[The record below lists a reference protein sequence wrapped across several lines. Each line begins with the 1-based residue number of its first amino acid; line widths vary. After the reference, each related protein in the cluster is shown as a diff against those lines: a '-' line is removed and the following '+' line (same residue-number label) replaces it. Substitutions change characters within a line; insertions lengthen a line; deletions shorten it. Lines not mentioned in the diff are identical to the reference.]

1 MNKNILKNIG
11 VLLAGILLGWLIFG
25 NSSAKQNGN
34 EGEEG
39 GTIYVCSMHP
49 NIKSTDPKATCPL
62 CGMDL
67 TPMGDT
73 GGSAIDEN
81 AVMFSQEAAALAG
94 IETMEVSSGMA
105 NSEIRIFG
113 KVQPSTRMQQT
124 QSAYVAGRIEQL
136 MVAAVGDKV
145 RKGQTLATIYSP
157 ELYAISQELCAA
169 LSYEGAQR
177 KVLVTAAEEKL
188 RLLNVTEEQIREIE
202 ESGKPSPYVQLKANT
217 SGTVTSL
224 NVAPGAYVNQG
235 QPMLVIS
242 DLTKVWGVFEAYE
255 RDLAFIRVGQEIQ
268 FKADAMPGEIFKA
281 RISYID
287 PLLDGRSRTADVRI
301 DLANGSGRF
310 KPEMLLTG
318 IIEANLQQYNDE
330 VIIPKSAVMWTGP
343 RSVVYVLD
351 ETEEL
356 PTFVI
361 RQVTLGPAIGDSYV
375 ITDGLAEGE
384 IIAVNGTFVIDSAAQ
399 LQGRKS
405 MMTQGE

>member
-1 MNKNILKNIG
+1 MKKNTLRYIG
-11 VLLAGILLGWLIFG
+11 ILLAGIVLGWLIFG
-25 NSSAKQNGN
+25 NKNANRKGG

-39 GTIYVCSMHP
+39 ETIYVCSMHP

-62 CGMDL
+62 CGMEL

-73 GGSAIDEN
+73 GGNAIDEN
-81 AVMFSQEAAALAG
+81 AVMFSNEAAALAG
-94 IETMEVSSGMA
+94 IETMEVTNGRA
-105 NSEIRIFG
+105 NSEMRIFG
-113 KVQPSTRMQQT
+113 KVRPSTRMQQT
-124 QSAYVAGRIEQL
+124 QSAYVSGRIEQL
-136 MVAAVGDKV
+136 YVTAIGDKV

-157 ELYAISQELCAA
+157 ELYSVSQELCAA
-169 LSYEGAQR
+169 LRHEGMERSA
-177 KVLVTAAEEKL
+177 LVAAAEEKL
-188 RLLNVTEEQIREIE
+188 HLLNITEEQISEIE
-202 ESGKPSPYVQLKANT
+202 KSVKPSPYVLLKANT
-217 SGTVTSL
+217 SGTVTNL

-235 QPMLVIS
+235 QSMFVIS
-242 DLTKVWGVFEAYE
+242 DLTRVWGVFEAYE
-255 RDLAFIRVGQEIQ
+255 RDLPFIRVGQEIQ
-268 FKADAMPGEIFKA
+268 FTADALPGEIFKA

-301 DLANGSGRF
+301 DLNNGNGRF

-318 IIEANLQQYNDE
+318 IIEVNLQQYNDE

-351 ETEEL
+351 ETEDL
-356 PTFVI
+356 PTFVM
-361 RQVTLGPAIGDSYV
+361 RQVTLGPAIGDHYV

-405 MMTQGE
+405 MMTQD

>member
-1 MNKNILKNIG
+1 MNKNILKYIG

-25 NSSAKQNGN
+25 NNSAKQNGN

-145 RKGQTLATIYSP
+145 
-157 ELYAISQELCAA
+157 
-169 LSYEGAQR
+169 YEGAQR

-242 DLTKVWGVFEAYE
+242 DLTRVWGGVFEAYE
-255 RDLAFIRVGQEIQ
+255 RDLPFIRVGQEIQ

-405 MMTQGE
+405 MMTQD